1 MDRTC
6 SAARAAAAPQLARTV
21 LPTLC
26 AAAAVAA
33 ATAAPVCLPNRPI
46 VDRAITRVQHRNKIT
61 LYYNHEYRQLG
72 DDLTKLSRGIG
83 TL

>member
-1 MDRTC
+1 MAVTWIGPVQLPG
-6 SAARAAAAPQLARTV
+6 APQPARTV

-26 AAAAVAA
+26 AAAAAA
-33 ATAAPVCLPNRPI
+33 AAVCLPNRPI

>member
-1 MDRTC
+1 MAVTWIGPVQLPGLR
-6 SAARAAAAPQLARTV
+6 PQPQPARTV

-33 ATAAPVCLPNRPI
+33 ATAAAVCLPNRPI

-72 DDLTKLSRGIG
+72 M
-83 TL
+83 TLPS

>member
-6 SAARAAAAPQLARTV
+6 SAARAAAAPQPARTV
-21 LPTLC
+21 LHTLC
-26 AAAAVAA
+26 AAAAA
-33 ATAAPVCLPNRPI
+33 ATAAAVCLPNRPI

-72 DDLTKLSRGIG
+72 DDLTKLS